1 MGRSIK
7 FLEYQILTTLSFAL
21 LVSVLAGK
29 AYSPLIPLIMNSI
42 NLSYTEAALLTTVQ
56 FIAYAAFQ
64 IPMGYAVDK
73 YGPRKLISIGLIC
86 VGIFSI
92 LFSMS
97 TNLTQA
103 LITRA
108 LIGLATSTVFVPGLR
123 SIGDWFSIKK
133 RGLAMGIFGS
143 AASVSISL
151 SGLSAP
157 FLAMNLDWRYSI
169 LILSLP
175 SIILGLFSY
184 KLLIDRDNVNNV
196 NNVNNDSSDNKRNS
210 SSDQIVKNL
219 ILSKNSLF
227 LGLNQFFRWGMDNAF
242 LVWLPTY
249 LYTSK
254 DFSLFESGIFLM
266 ASGLLGMLGNISG
279 GYLSDKINSRLNVV
293 LISWIGLAI
302 SFFFLVLVNSPI
314 LIVIVVFSISWFGNS
329 HRSPMFAII
338 PDLFETDSTGLTTGI
353 QNTWANFG
361 GVLIPLMIGV
371 LRDSTGS
378 FDIGWISLAIFATA
392 MIIFN
397 IYFKRLVKL

>member
-184 KLLIDRDNVNNV
+184 KLLLDRDTTDD
-196 NNVNNDSSDNKRNS
+196 DSSDNKRDS
-210 SSDQIVKNL
+210 SSDHIVKNL

>member
-184 KLLIDRDNVNNV
+184 KLLIDRDT
-196 NNVNNDSSDNKRNS
+196 VNNDSSDNKRNS

-378 FDIGWISLAIFATA
+378 FDIGWISLAIFSTA

>member
-1 MGRSIK
+1 
-7 FLEYQILTTLSFAL
+7 
-21 LVSVLAGK
+21 
-29 AYSPLIPLIMNSI
+29 
-42 NLSYTEAALLTTVQ
+42 

-184 KLLIDRDNVNNV
+184 KLLIDRDT
-196 NNVNNDSSDNKRNS
+196 VNNDSSDNKRNS

-361 GVLIPLMIGV
+361 GVLI
-371 LRDSTGS
+371 
-378 FDIGWISLAIFATA
+378 
-392 MIIFN
+392 
-397 IYFKRLVKL
+397 

>member
-184 KLLIDRDNVNNV
+184 KLLIDRDNV

>member
-29 AYSPLIPLIMNSI
+29 AYSPLIPLIMNNI

-123 SIGDWFSIKK
+123 SIGDWFSTKK

-157 FLAMNLDWRYSI
+157 FLAMDLGWRYSI

-184 KLLIDRDNVNNV
+184 KLLLDRDTTDD
-196 NNVNNDSSDNKRNS
+196 DSSDNKRDS
-210 SSDQIVKNL
+210 SSDHIVKNL

-254 DFSLFESGIFLM
+254 NFSLFESGMFLM

-302 SFFFLVLVNSPI
+302 SFFTLVLVNSPI
-314 LIVIVVFSISWFGNS
+314 FIVIVVFSISWFGNS

-378 FDIGWISLAIFATA
+378 FDIGWISLAIFSTA

-397 IYFKRLVKL
+397 FYFKRLVKL

>member
-184 KLLIDRDNVNNV
+184 KLLLDRDTTDD
-196 NNVNNDSSDNKRNS
+196 DSSDNKRDS
-210 SSDQIVKNL
+210 SSAHIVKNL